1 VEKVFLLA
9 ALSVFAMFFAVLTL
23 FKEPRRSGEMQ
34 TESLGQVAR
43 NFLTVT
49 SNWRFMLFLV
59 IFSGYYIAFWQE
71 FIILPIYIH
80 GYVNANSNTEALL
93 SWDALT
99 VIALQMVVSIL
110 TQKMPA
116 FRGIMLGTLI
126 SGMAWILLILHP
138 SVPMAVATL
147 IVVAIGEITQQPR
160 YYEYISRL
168 APSGQQGT
176 YMGFAFLPIGIGSLV
191 GGWFGGFLIHR
202 YAEVLHQPQL
212 IWWWVSGVGV
222 ATAVLLWVY
231 DRLVRRDAVVAT

>member
-1 VEKVFLLA
+1 MFLSIATPQGSA
-9 ALSVFAMFFAVLTL
+9 ALTAHPLKTYN
-23 FKEPRRSGEMQ
+23 R
-34 TESLGQVAR
+34 
-43 NFLTVT
+43 
-49 SNWRFMLFLV
+49 
-59 IFSGYYIAFWQE
+59 IAD
-71 FIILPIYIH
+71 
-80 GYVNANSNTEALL
+80 SNTEMLL

-99 VIALQMVVSIL
+99 VIALQMAVSIF
-110 TQKMPA
+110 TQKMPS

-126 SGMAWILLILHP
+126 SGLAWVLLIVHP

-191 GGWFGGFLIHR
+191 GGWLGGFLIHHFG
-202 YAEVLHQPQL
+202 EVQHQPAL
-212 IWWWVSGVGV
+212 IWLSVSGVGV

-231 DRLVRRDAVVAT
+231 NRFVRRESPPALTSA

>member
-1 VEKVFLLA
+1 
-9 ALSVFAMFFAVLTL
+9 
-23 FKEPRRSGEMQ
+23 
-34 TESLGQVAR
+34 
-43 NFLTVT
+43 
-49 SNWRFMLFLV
+49 MLFLI

-71 FIILPIYIH
+71 FIILPLYIH

-93 SWDALT
+93 SWDPLT
-99 VIALQMVVSIL
+99 VIALQLVVSIL
-110 TQKMPA
+110 TQKMKP
-116 FRGIMLGTLI
+116 FLGITLGTLI
-126 SGMAWILLILHP
+126 SGLAWLLLIVHP
-138 SVPMAVATL
+138 SVGMAVATL

-202 YAEVLHQPQL
+202 FGEVQHQPAL
-212 IWWWVSGVGV
+212 IWWAVSGVGV

-231 DRLVRRDAVVAT
+231 DRLVRRDAAEAK